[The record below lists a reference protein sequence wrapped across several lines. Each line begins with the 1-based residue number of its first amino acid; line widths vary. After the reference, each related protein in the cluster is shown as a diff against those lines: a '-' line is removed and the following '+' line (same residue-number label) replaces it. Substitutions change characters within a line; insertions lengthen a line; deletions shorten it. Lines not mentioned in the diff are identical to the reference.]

1 MSINPDHSGKQDATA
16 GCFSKFVLPPNHPNS
31 HDWKLPIKAVWFE
44 SWEKSIT
51 FPSNKQFAP
60 ENWPGQKERIVSNRW
75 FSMLVFGRVHRTM
88 LAKLAAAAIP
98 PFTEGHPTPKKC
110 CFHALFFFQL
120 FCWRPKNIQCPNDG
134 NIVFHSFKNSPEL
147 QLFFF
152 VFLFCW
158 NFIRWSSLVVPSL
171 PSAAPPQTWTLEDWF
186 STSESC
192 KPSDWSTQNLSYQNS
207 MASQKLSVCREQPL
221 RFSWFQGSWVVA

>member
-1 MSINPDHSGKQDATA
+1 MSIHPDHSGKQDATA

-98 PFTEGHPTPKKC
+98 PFTEGNPTPKKC

-147 QLFFF
+147 CSFLFFCF
-152 VFLFCW
+152 VEISLGEVP
-158 NFIRWSSLVVPSL
+158 WSSLPSHQQRHRKPGRLRIGFQHLNPASPRTGVPKTFRTKTAWL
-171 PSAAPPQTWTLEDWF
+171 PR
-186 STSESC
+186 SC
-192 KPSDWSTQNLSYQNS
+192 P
-207 MASQKLSVCREQPL
+207 KL
-221 RFSWFQGSWVVA
+221 VACKLLPEV